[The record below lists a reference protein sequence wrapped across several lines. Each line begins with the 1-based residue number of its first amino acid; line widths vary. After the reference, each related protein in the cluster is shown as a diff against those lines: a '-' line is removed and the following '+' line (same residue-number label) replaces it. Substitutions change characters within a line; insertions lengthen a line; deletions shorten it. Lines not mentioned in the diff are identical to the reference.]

1 MDSINGGIDSTA
13 DIELRDAQVSDS
25 ADIAALLEQ
34 LGYPADAR
42 EIPSRLSAIVDEG
55 GAVVV
60 AVDAGGA
67 TVGMMALTRHYALH
81 SPAPVAY
88 ITALVTAASAR
99 RRGVG
104 RMLVEAAKGWA
115 RTTGCNRLTLTSAE
129 HRSDAHAF
137 YPSCGLPYTGRRF
150 ATPIS
155 DLENS

>member
-1 MDSINGGIDSTA
+1 VDSTIPEIDSNA
-13 DIELRDAQVSDS
+13 GIELRDAAVSDS

-34 LGYPADAR
+34 LGYPADAG
-42 EIPSRLSAIVDEG
+42 EIPSRLSAIVEQG
-55 GAVVV
+55 GAVVL
-60 AVDAGGA
+60 AVDSAGA
-67 TVGMMALTRHYALH
+67 TVGMMALARIHALH
-81 SPAPVAY
+81 SAAPVAY

-104 RMLVEAAKGWA
+104 RMLVEAAKSWA
-115 RTTGCNRLTLTSAE
+115 RATGCNRLTLTSAE

-155 DLENS
+155 DLENP